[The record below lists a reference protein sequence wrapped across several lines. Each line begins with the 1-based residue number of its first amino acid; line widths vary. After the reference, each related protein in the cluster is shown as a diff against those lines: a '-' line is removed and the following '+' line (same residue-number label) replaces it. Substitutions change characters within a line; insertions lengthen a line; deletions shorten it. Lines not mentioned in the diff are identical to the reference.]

1 LLDSDSDPSDRQQIV
16 SFDSAKQRQQQ
27 LKLVAAAI
35 GMDRIEELKSDYDE
49 HIMQKQQKNAV
60 AREVSELSELEYE
73 LSMRGGLSVAS
84 LPVANRR

>member
-1 LLDSDSDPSDRQQIV
+1 
-16 SFDSAKQRQQQ
+16 
-27 LKLVAAAI
+27 
-35 GMDRIEELKSDYDE
+35 MDRIEELKSDYDE